1 MDLSQKAAVI
11 VFSIFGLGVCL
22 SVSSGI
28 ESASET
34 AQQFAP
40 IPQATAE
47 IALDRRKQEAQVTA
61 TYIAVLSSEV
71 VSDTQHSHALER
83 IDNEQRQA
91 RSAQLGEIANY
102 AKMGVVIS
110 GAIGLS
116 LLCIGAGYG
125 FGKRLSVVHVPLKDG
140 AHLLPGNVWIDTRTA
155 LVSST
160 KKEYLPQMH
169 AKDLLEYRAVVV
181 KALASAFV
189 ENGGVKLLT
198 GGNNNGQ

>member
-71 VSDTQHSHALER
+71 VSDTQHSHALAR
-83 IDNEQRQA
+83 INNEQKQYRQ
-91 RSAQLGEIANY
+91 SQLGEITNY
-102 AKMGVVIS
+102 AKMSIVVS

-125 FGKRLSVVHVPLKDG
+125 FGKRLSVIHVPLKDG

-189 ENGGVKLLT
+189 ENGGVKLLM
-198 GGNNNGQ
+198 GGNNNEQ